1 MNFPSF
7 DQLCAIVAK
16 LSAKINNLE
25 SNAVRSI
32 KMGGNELVNEGEA
45 VIPSAEVNISDVSTD
60 NSIETDADGKIVP
73 LADDGGF
80 LPVGEVNKIIVAFNN
95 LVDRVKSLEPSI

>member
-7 DQLCAIVAK
+7 DQLSAIVAK
-16 LSAKINNLE
+16 LSTKIDNLE
-25 SNAVRSI
+25 STVVHSI

-45 VIPSAEVNISDVSTD
+45 VIPSAEVTISDVSTGS
-60 NSIETDADGKIVP
+60 SIETDADGKIVP

-80 LPVGEVNKIIVAFNN
+80 LPIGEVNKIIAAFNN
-95 LVDRVKSLEPSI
+95 LVDRVESLEA

>member
-7 DQLCAIVAK
+7 NQLSAIVAK
-16 LSAKINNLE
+16 LSIKINNLE
-25 SNAVRSI
+25 GNAVRSI
-32 KMGGNELVNEGEA
+32 EMGGNELVNEGKA
-45 VIPSAEVNISDVSTD
+45 VIPSAEVTINAVSTD
-60 NSIETDADGKIVP
+60 NSIETDANGKIVP

-95 LVDRVKSLEPSI
+95 LVDRVKSLEA

>member
-7 DQLCAIVAK
+7 DQLSAIVAK
-16 LSAKINNLE
+16 LSTKINNLE
-25 SNAVRSI
+25 STAVHSI
-32 KMGGNELVNEGEA
+32 KMGGNELVNEEGEA
-45 VIPSAEVNISDVSTD
+45 VIPSAEVTISDVSTD

-95 LVDRVKSLEPSI
+95 LVDRVKSLEA

>member
-7 DQLCAIVAK
+7 DQLSAIVAK
-16 LSAKINNLE
+16 LSTKINNLE
-25 SNAVRSI
+25 STAVRSI

-45 VIPSAEVNISDVSTD
+45 VIPSAEVTISDVSTD
-60 NSIETDADGKIVP
+60 NSIETDAGGKIVP

-95 LVDRVKSLEPSI
+95 LVDRVNSLEA

>member
-16 LSAKINNLE
+16 LSTKINNLE
-25 SNAVRSI
+25 STAVRSI

-45 VIPSAEVNISDVSTD
+45 VIPSAEVTISDVSTD

-95 LVDRVKSLEPSI
+95 LVDRVNSLEA